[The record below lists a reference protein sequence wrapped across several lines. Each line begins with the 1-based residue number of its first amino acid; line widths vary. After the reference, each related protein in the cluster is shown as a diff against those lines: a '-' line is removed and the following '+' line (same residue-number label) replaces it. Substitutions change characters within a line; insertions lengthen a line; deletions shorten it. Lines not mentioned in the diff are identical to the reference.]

1 MRAIGGARSGA
12 IHSFWG
18 TLLGLQARIAVSR
31 SPAPDD
37 AAAPA
42 ATDDAAA
49 APAEPATAT
58 DDATGASP
66 EITVGDATTLPA
78 EVRRK
83 LKFGARRLS
92 EDAEVRRKLKFGARR
107 LSEDN

>member
-1 MRAIGGARSGA
+1 MRGAAIS
-12 IHSFWG
+12 
-18 TLLGLQARIAVSR
+18 
-31 SPAPDD
+31 DD

-42 ATDDAAA
+42 EPATTDDAA

-66 EITVGDATTLPA
+66 EIEVGNAQTLPAAVTDDTPTTRKLKFGSRRLESA

-83 LKFGARRLS
+83 LKFGQ
-92 EDAEVRRKLKFGARR
+92 GRR

>member
-1 MRAIGGARSGA
+1 MPEP
-12 IHSFWG
+12 
-18 TLLGLQARIAVSR
+18 T
-31 SPAPDD
+31 PE
-37 AAAPA
+37 
-42 ATDDAAA
+42 ATDDAAPATDDAPATPTDDAA

-66 EITVGDATTLPA
+66 EITVDNAQTLPA

-83 LKFGARRLS
+83 LKFGQ
-92 EDAEVRRKLKFGARR
+92 GRR